1 VEDIKQCD
9 PRVENM
15 KTIKDRKGAS
25 AVEFALI
32 LPFLICVLLGIVEFG
47 LLMYNKAVITNA
59 SREGA
64 RAGIVFSPRPSEPD
78 IIQVVRNYA
87 DPRVVSFGA
96 KRLTIPDVVG
106 PTCTAFGDDL
116 VVDVSYPYQFLVFSR
131 LVDLLGSGTTSGTV
145 TLTARTVMKCE

>member
-1 VEDIKQCD
+1 MTHLRDH
-9 PRVENM
+9 R
-15 KTIKDRKGAS
+15 GAT

-32 LPFLICVLLGIVEFG
+32 LPLLICVLFGIVEFS

-64 RAGIVFSPRPSEPD
+64 RAGIVFSPRPIESD

-96 KRLTIPDVVG
+96 KRSTEPDVVG
-106 PTCTAFGDDL
+106 PTCNAFGDDL
-116 VVDVSYPYQFLVFSR
+116 VVEVKYPYEFLVFSK
-131 LVDLLGSGTTSGTV
+131 LVGLLGPGTTAGTV
-145 TLTARTVMKCE
+145 TLTARTVMRCE